1 MDLISVLQR
10 KPQAVAQ
17 IRGSKAYPQIR
28 GQVRFYQTRRGVV
41 VRAEVTGLPVYQ
53 DACKKGIFGFHIH
66 EGSRC
71 SGSVGDPFADVL
83 AHFGLYDCI
92 HPYHSG
98 DLPPLFGNN
107 GYAFSV
113 FLTDRFAVR
122 DILGRTVIIHGDAD
136 DFTTQPSG
144 DAGQKIACGEIRA

>member
-1 MDLISVLQR
+1 MYYDRERPDAAAYLVGGKDAPDLT
-10 KPQAVAQ
+10 
-17 IRGSKAYPQIR
+17 GT
-28 GQVRFYQTRRGVV
+28 VRFYQETGSVLVV
-41 VRAEVTGLPVYQ
+41 ADVEGLPQ
-53 DACKKGIFGFHIH
+53 NSESGFFAFHIH

-71 SGSVGDPFADVL
+71 SGSVGDPFTDVL